1 MKRKKFDNPFE
12 ENAGNKKKKKEK
24 LLNFHHIIIIII
36 TFHFRDLTPFPDF
49 TLYKGG
55 ADDNIN
61 PHLTMSVIRMNVRTQ
76 MRISSVFVFVSTA
89 TIYTPTLGPKSS
101 MEKS

>member
-12 ENAGNKKKKKEK
+12 ENAGNKKKK

-49 TLYKGG
+49 TFYKGG
-55 ADDNIN
+55 SVDNIN
-61 PHLTMSVIRMNVRTQ
+61 PHITMSVIRMNVRIQ

-89 TIYTPTLGPKSS
+89 TIYALPPFTL
-101 MEKS
+101 